1 VRQLNFLALA
11 GSPQYGEADVQV
23 RHPIRRPQ
31 SDLEEQKIIMA
42 KITLGMATA
51 HGPQIT
57 LPPDAWDLRAEADR
71 ENPNHWYRGKKYKFD
86 QLVELRRDEKLVEKS
101 APRAKQGYFDRCQ
114 AALQEL
120 SQVFAKTKP
129 DIAVI
134 FGNDQA
140 EIFTETDIPA
150 IAVYWGETIANVA
163 KTPEMIAKMGKGV
176 TPAEASYCPP
186 GGAVYPGQPELGRHL
201 IEHLVEHGFDVS
213 QSQKFPV
220 GPRGNNSVPH
230 AYGFIYRRIM
240 NDHVIPNVPV
250 LINTHNPPNRPLVG
264 RCIDLGR
271 ALAKAIA
278 DWPTDASVAL
288 IASGGMTHYAI
299 DEIFDRMVLAAMAA
313 DDDAKLRQIDES
325 MFASGGT
332 AEIKSWMS
340 VFGAM
345 SEIGAPMTLV
355 DYVPCYRSEAG
366 TGNAMGFV
374 YWKP

>member
-1 VRQLNFLALA
+1 
-11 GSPQYGEADVQV
+11 
-23 RHPIRRPQ
+23 
-31 SDLEEQKIIMA
+31 MA

-57 LPPDAWDLRAEADR
+57 LPPHTWDLRVEADR
-71 ENPNHWYRGKKYKFD
+71 KNPDLWYRGNKYNFD
-86 QLVELRRDEKLVEKS
+86 QLVELRRSEKLGEKS
-101 APRAKQGYFDRCQ
+101 APQAKQGYFDRCQ
-114 AALQEL
+114 VALEEL
-120 SQVFAKTKP
+120 GRVYAKAKP

-140 EIFTETDIPA
+140 EIFTETNIPA
-150 IAVYWGETIANVA
+150 FAIYWGATVANVA
-163 KTPEMIAKMGKGV
+163 KTPEMIAKMGLGV
-176 TPAEASYCPP
+176 APAEASYCPP
-186 GGAVYPGQPELGRHL
+186 GGAQYPGNPELGRHL
-201 IEHLVEHGFDVS
+201 IEYVTQYGFDVA

-220 GPRGNNSVPH
+220 GPRGSNSVPH

-240 NDHVIPNVPV
+240 KDQVIPNVPV
-250 LINTHNPPNRPLVG
+250 LLNTHNPPNRPSAG

-278 DWPTDASVAL
+278 SWPTDARVAL

-299 DEIFDRMVLAAMAA
+299 DESFDRMMLDAMAA
-313 DDDAKLRQIDES
+313 GDDAKLRQIDES
-325 MFASGGT
+325 LFASGGT
-332 AEIKSWMS
+332 AEVKSWLS

-345 SEIGAPMTLV
+345 SQVGAAMTLV

-374 YWKP
+374 HWTP